1 MKAENQ
7 IAKKEVETTAKPVET
22 TVKNNEKNNN
32 KKKENKA
39 IVPMPK
45 NRENFIRKKYWQF

>member
-1 MKAENQ
+1 M
-7 IAKKEVETTAKPVET
+7 ETTAKPVET

-32 KKKENKA
+32 KKKRNKA

-45 NRENFIRKKYWQF
+45 KSGKLYTEKILAVLKK